1 MKTLRENL
9 QEIQKSDKT
18 VAEKKEMLIKLGLRP
33 RDIETLEFTGF
44 FNGQQLT
51 FGVEI
56 ECLVAR
62 DRVHRS
68 SVGTGFNFAY
78 EGYNHTDREGY
89 FKFVPDGSLVGENT
103 IECVSPIL
111 SDNEDGF
118 STLKTCLSVL
128 NRAGAKVNV
137 SCGLHVHVGLKG
149 YKPAEIVNIYK
160 NYQKLERLIDS
171 FMAPSRRG
179 NCRWAKS
186 ILEINYDNLP
196 TVGALQGRMFNDRY
210 YKVNPMAYNRHQ
222 TVEFR
227 QHQGS
232 VDFDKISM
240 WVKFC
245 CKLVEWSKGHVL
257 EAEVRNISEVPFI
270 NAEEKKFFTDRI
282 NHFNA

>member
-1 MKTLRENL
+1 MKSLKESL

-18 VAEKKEMLIKLGLRP
+18 IAEKKEMLIKLGLRP
-33 RDIETLEFTGF
+33 RDIETLEFCGF
-44 FNGQQLT
+44 FNGQHLT

-62 DRVHRS
+62 DRVVRS

-89 FKFVPDGSLVGENT
+89 FKFVPDGSLVGEDN

-111 SDNEDGF
+111 SDTEDGF
-118 STLKTCLSVL
+118 NTLKTCLTVL
-128 NRAGAKVNV
+128 NRAGASVNR
-137 SCGLHVHVGLKG
+137 SCGLHVHVGLNG
-149 YKPAEIVNIYK
+149 YKDTEIVNIYK

-179 NCRWAKS
+179 DCRWAKS
-186 ILEINYDNLP
+186 ILNINYDGIP
-196 TVGALQGRMFNDRY
+196 TIGALQSRMYNDRY
-210 YKVNPMAYNRHQ
+210 YKVNPMAYSRHH

-232 VDFDKISM
+232 VDYEKIST

-257 EAEVRNISEVPFI
+257 EAEVRDINEVPFI
-270 NAEEKKFFTDRI
+270 NAEEKAFFASRI